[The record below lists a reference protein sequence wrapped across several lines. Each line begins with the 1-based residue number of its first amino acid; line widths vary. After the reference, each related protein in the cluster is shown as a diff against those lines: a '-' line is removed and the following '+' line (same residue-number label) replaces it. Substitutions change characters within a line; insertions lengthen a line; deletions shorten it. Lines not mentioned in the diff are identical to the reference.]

1 MEKVKELLCML
12 FGSLICKIRKY
23 HKYNYYYSGICITCG
38 EVRKEYEKLQEDTT
52 EEQAEEKDIT
62 DQSITQ

>member
-1 MEKVKELLCML
+1 ML

-38 EVRKEYEKLQEDTT
+38 DVRKEYEKNQETSQDVKL
-52 EEQAEEKDIT
+52 EEKET
-62 DQSITQ
+62 SDQSMDQ

>member
-1 MEKVKELLCML
+1 ML

-23 HKYNYYYSGICITCG
+23 HKFNYYYSGICITCG
-38 EVRKEYEKLQEDTT
+38 EVRKEYEKSYKASKEV
-52 EEQAEEKDIT
+52 QAEEKDTT

>member
-1 MEKVKELLCML
+1 ML

-38 EVRKEYEKLQEDTT
+38 DVRKEYEKKQEDIV
-52 EEQAEEKDIT
+52 EEQLEEKGT
-62 DQSITQ
+62 SEQSMNQ

>member
-1 MEKVKELLCML
+1 ML

-38 EVRKEYEKLQEDTT
+38 DVRKEYERKQEDTET
-52 EEQAEEKDIT
+52 EHVEEKDST
-62 DQSITQ
+62 DQSINQ

>member
-1 MEKVKELLCML
+1 ML

-23 HKYNYYYSGICITCG
+23 HKYNYYYSDICITCG
-38 EVRKEYEKLQEDTT
+38 EVRKEYEKIYEASK
-52 EEQAEEKDIT
+52 EEQAEEKDTT